1 VRSLIEQIN
10 SKNWWH
16 SLPEVRAAYKKR
28 GIFLSSSY
36 SECEFYGHPLDEPV
50 KVRLSNP
57 LIDTEENV
65 IVTLFGEGSAQMGAY
80 KTLVNNTAKNLKT
93 RFSLDREMYL
103 SAKKNGYDA
112 IAIVTDKGIRKI
124 KEENK
129 LPRSIE
135 LNIFDIKKSSLRDKN
150 A

>member
-1 VRSLIEQIN
+1 
-10 SKNWWH
+10 
-16 SLPEVRAAYKKR
+16 
-28 GIFLSSSY
+28 
-36 SECEFYGHPLDEPV
+36 
-50 KVRLSNP
+50 
-57 LIDTEENV
+57 
-65 IVTLFGEGSAQMGAY
+65 
-80 KTLVNNTAKNLKT
+80 
-93 RFSLDREMYL
+93 MYL